1 MTQSKIV
8 LLHKRAPELGVQS
21 FHDALAKL
29 ADSVPEIGGLSE
41 YVQSHTLLRG
51 YSKGELLFDAV
62 EEFSFDDEASLR
74 RFVED
79 VEGRLGSARA
89 RLVDPSTCHR
99 MQVEVHRVKDLEV
112 PEGAVKNIEFVN
124 RRPGME
130 LHAFRR
136 YWRDVHGPIGSRIQS
151 ILRYEQNHLAL
162 SDYEGGREPRYD
174 GLAITWFESTAAM
187 RAGAETEAYRITR
200 ADEANFL
207 PDGHLPIIIV
217 NEIIRRRSNAPD
229 TPRRSTKQA
238 G

>member
-1 MTQSKIV
+1 MAQGKIV
-8 LLHKRAPELGVQS
+8 FLHKRASGLDVEA
-21 FHDALAKL
+21 FHKALATL
-29 ADSVPEIGGLSE
+29 AESLQEIDGLTG

-62 EEFSFDDEASLR
+62 EEFSFADDASLK
-74 RFVED
+74 RFASD
-79 VEGRLGSARA
+79 VEARLGAARA
-89 RLVDPSTCHR
+89 ELVDPAASHR

-130 LHAFRR
+130 LHAFRD
-136 YWRDVHGPIGSRIQS
+136 YWRNVHGPIGSHIPT

-162 SDYEGGREPRYD
+162 SEYEGASEPRYD

-200 ADEANFL
+200 EDEVNFL

-217 NEIIRRRSNAPD
+217 NEVIKR
-229 TPRRSTKQA
+229 
-238 G
+238 

>member
-1 MTQSKIV
+1 MTQNKIIH
-8 LLHKRAPELGVQS
+8 LHKRAPGLGVQS
-21 FHDALAKL
+21 FHDAMAKL
-29 ADSVPEIGGLSE
+29 PGFMPEIDGLSQ

-51 YSKGELLFDAV
+51 YSKGDLLFDAV
-62 EEFSFDDEASLR
+62 EEFSFADEAALR
-74 RFVED
+74 HFVRD
-79 VEGRLGSARA
+79 SEGQLGSARA
-89 RLVDPSTCHR
+89 RLVDSSASYR
-99 MQVEVHRVKDLEV
+99 MHVKVHRVKDLDV

-130 LHAFRR
+130 LHAFRQ
-136 YWRDVHGPIGSRIQS
+136 YWRDIHGPIGSRIPS

-162 SDYEGGREPRYD
+162 PEYKGGQEPRYD

-200 ADEANFL
+200 EDEANFL

-217 NEIIRRRSNAPD
+217 NEVIRRQPDAPSVA
-229 TPRRSTKQA
+229 RRSTKKA